1 MSRRATGWLGPWVV
15 IVGTIVSV
23 GGASAGS
30 PEAPDLLPELKTPEL
45 KAEGAAFSAET
56 ASSPALD
63 YWLGNSLGLGLDLS
77 RVQPNISSKLASAP
91 KVVQSPVATR
101 LIDPD
106 LNFDALSFDLK
117 VRWPAV
123 ASAGPPPLQ
132 PYFSFGPALFVARP
146 GDVAA
151 LGLPGDRRDVSMSL
165 GLIGG
170 AGLSWQLGENAAL
183 FGEYRFTQS
192 GSSRLLPVGGAL
204 GRDANTS
211 DLLYGISVR
220 F

>member
-1 MSRRATGWLGPWVV
+1 MSKRATGWLGPWLV
-15 IVGTIVSV
+15 IVGTIVSP
-23 GGASAGS
+23 GGVSAGS
-30 PEAPDLLPELKTPEL
+30 PETPDLLPELKTPEL
-45 KAEGAAFSAET
+45 KAEGVAVSAE
-56 ASSPALD
+56 AVPSRDLD
-63 YWLGNSLGLGLDLS
+63 YWLGSSLGLGLDLS
-77 RVQPNISSKLASAP
+77 RVQPNISSKLASTP
-91 KVVQSPVATR
+91 KVVQGPVATR

-106 LNFDALSFDLK
+106 LDFDALSFDLK
-117 VRWPAV
+117 VRWPLV
-123 ASAGPPPLQ
+123 ASAGPPALQ

-146 GDVAA
+146 GDIAA